1 MSDDNKMCSL
11 NDLSISNN
19 KNNETFENN
28 DVKFGENDIRNIELS
43 VKKNDYK
50 DYVNNKKTEIGD
62 NYNNTLDEDILI
74 TIVSF

>member
-19 KNNETFENN
+19 KNNETFEN

-50 DYVNNKKTEIGD
+50 DYVNNKKSEISD
-62 NYNNTLDEDILI
+62 NYNNTLDEDILT

>member
-19 KNNETFENN
+19 KNNETFEN

-50 DYVNNKKTEIGD
+50 DYVNNKKSEIGD
-62 NYNNTLDEDILI
+62 SYNNTLDEDILI

>member
-19 KNNETFENN
+19 KNNETFEN

-50 DYVNNKKTEIGD
+50 DYVNNKKSEIGD
-62 NYNNTLDEDILI
+62 NYNNTLDEDILT